1 MNILKGL
8 QKTALLSTALTV
20 FAFGV
25 HEATAADT
33 VSDVGHVSASV
44 GSLLSIVET
53 TPIKF
58 GNIVV
63 TTTGASAGDGTV
75 VMTNAG
81 IRTAPNAGTDQ
92 ITLLEGA
99 TNTVPGGDDAGAE
112 SPGFYAVSGATA
124 NANIY
129 ITFAKTGSAVALID
143 ANHPTNK
150 VTLHCGGC
158 ATPGAD
164 FFVDTFTFNKSGTD
178 AVYGDYITVNGS
190 GAATVQVGATLHTD
204 PAETGTAAT
213 DYPDGAYTGT
223 FDIMAS
229 Y

>member
-20 FAFGV
+20 LVFGSNQV
-25 HEATAADT
+25 YALDT

-53 TPIKF
+53 TPVKF

-63 TTTGASAGDGTV
+63 TTTGTGTGDGTV

-99 TNTVPGGDDAGAE
+99 DNTVPGGDDAGAE
-112 SPGFYAVSGATA
+112 SPGFYAISGATA
-124 NANIY
+124 AAKIY
-129 ITFAKTGSAVALID
+129 VTFAKTGSAVALID
-143 ANHPTNK
+143 ANHPTNQ
-150 VTLHCGGC
+150 VTLTCAACAGG
-158 ATPGAD
+158 TKN
-164 FFVDTFTFNKSGTD
+164 FYVDTFTFNKSGTD
-178 AVYGDYITVNGS
+178 AVYGDYITVDGS
-190 GAATVQVGATLHTD
+190 GNATVQVGATLHTD
-204 PAETGTAAT
+204 PTVTGTAAT
-213 DYPDGAYTGT
+213 DYPDGAYVGT